1 MRAILVANPKG
12 GSGKTTVATNL
23 AAGLATA
30 QERVY
35 LWDIDRQKSALTWLS
50 IRPDHLPRVARLDGG
65 DPKDRDSTDRSWVVI
80 DTPAGLHG
88 KNLEH
93 ALRLADKVIIPVQPS
108 VFDMAATRDF
118 LDALLSGQV
127 HHGRRLTAGVVGV
140 RVDPRTRAAATLE
153 AFLKQYDLPI
163 LAYLRDTVL
172 YTNAAFLGQSVFDL
186 PRYLAERDAEQ
197 WKPVIDWVRGGR

>member
-23 AAGLATA
+23 AVGLAA
-30 QERVY
+30 ARERVY

-65 DPKDRDSTDRSWVVI
+65 DPKDRDSGSQSWVVI

-93 ALRLADKVIIPVQPS
+93 ALRLADKVLIPVQPS

-118 LDALLSGQV
+118 LDALLSEKRV
-127 HHGRRLTAGVVGV
+127 SGRRPPVAVLGV
-140 RVDPRTRAAATLE
+140 RVDSRTRAAATLE
-153 AFLKQYDLPI
+153 AFLKQYNLPI
-163 LAYLRDTVL
+163 LTFLRDTVI
-172 YTNAAFLGQSVFDL
+172 YSNAAFLGQSVFDL
-186 PRYLAERDAEQ
+186 PRYLAERDIEQ
-197 WKPVIDWVRGGR
+197 WGPVIEWVCGEH